1 MNISVSTLMVQGEK
15 AKTEGVLITII
26 SGHLKTISEQ
36 RLNWRRDKVRKL
48 SVKGYTPRRIDD
60 TLKIPLAL

>member
-1 MNISVSTLMVQGEK
+1 MVQGEK

-26 SGHLKTISEQ
+26 SGDLKTISEQ

-48 SVKGYTPRRIDD
+48 SVKGYTQRRIAD